1 MVKNK
6 DEWSG
11 LKDEWSGLEDEWSKL
26 EDEWADLED
35 EWSKLEDEWSG
46 LEDEWSGLKDERA
59 EPAAVWQAMEIRESR
74 SPRQSRFLPRPHRGA
89 FRPPYAARFDR
100 R

>member
-11 LKDEWSGLEDEWSKL
+11 LKDEWSGLEDEWAGG
-26 EDEWADLED
+26 W
-35 EWSKLEDEWSG
+35 
-46 LEDEWSGLKDERA
+46 DEWSGLKDERA
-59 EPAAVWQAMEIRESR
+59 EPAAVWQAMEIRESS
-74 SPRQSRFLPRPHRGA
+74 SPRRSRFLPRPHRGA
-89 FRPPYAARFDR
+89 FRPPYAARVDR

>member
-11 LKDEWSGLEDEWSKL
+11 LKDEWSGLEDEW
-26 EDEWADLED
+26 ADLED

-46 LEDEWSGLKDERA
+46 LKDERA
-59 EPAAVWQAMEIRESR
+59 EHAAVWQAMENRESS
-74 SPRQSRFLPRPHRGA
+74 SPRRSRFLPRPHRGA
-89 FRPPYAARFDR
+89 FRPPYAARVNR